1 MLVVCCCTAHHP
13 ELPHSEAGSGAHRLL
28 TWLLGSPRASTPR
41 DRRWKLPAFRVWIQK
56 LAPRVVAAVCC
67 PSQSSTRARPGES
80 RGRRQPHLPR
90 VSPKKAAGCHVAP
103 GCWHVAKGLGMGAVP
118 PALERHEDSVSHGR
132 PWCEHVHVQPQVSDP
147 TSWLC
152 RCFYGKSHTQDQL
165 LFFPAEHSDRQH
177 DCLALGRISKPI
189 ECRCSEIVRA
199 PGRFCCLAG
208 LSPPSREGFQ
218 QDSWQGGTRSSISPF
233 ILHSLLQFTRNEGG

>member
-1 MLVVCCCTAHHP
+1 MLVVCCCTTHHP

-41 DRRWKLPAFRVWIQK
+41 DRRWKLPASRVWIQK
-56 LAPRVVAAVCC
+56 PAPRVVAAVCC

-118 PALERHEDSVSHGR
+118 PAWNGMRTPCPTGDRGANTCTCSPRSATPLPGFAAVSVASR
-132 PWCEHVHVQPQVSDP
+132 
-147 TSWLC
+147 T
-152 RCFYGKSHTQDQL
+152 RRTNCFS
-165 LFFPAEHSDRQH
+165 
-177 DCLALGRISKPI
+177 
-189 ECRCSEIVRA
+189 
-199 PGRFCCLAG
+199 
-208 LSPPSREGFQ
+208 FQ
-218 QDSWQGGTRSSISPF
+218 QSTQIVSMIVWLWGRSASRS
-233 ILHSLLQFTRNEGG
+233 NAGAVK